1 MREKTKN
8 CNSKA
13 TKNCSGSKS
22 TKSCAGSKSTK
33 STGSVRSKKTT
44 EGGRCCSGSSD
55 KKAKN

>member
-8 CNSKA
+8 CSSKA
-13 TKNCSGSKS
+13 TKSCS
-22 TKSCAGSKSTK
+22 GSKSTK

-44 EGGRCCSGSSD
+44 AGGRCCSGSSD